1 MHRCV
6 YNIHLILLIPMLE
19 GVMNNMNL
27 KFASKFHEIVNI
39 IDCQF
44 NPKC

>member
-1 MHRCV
+1 MHRCG

-19 GVMNNMNL
+19 GVMNNVNL
-27 KFASKFHEIVNI
+27 KFVSKVHEIVNI